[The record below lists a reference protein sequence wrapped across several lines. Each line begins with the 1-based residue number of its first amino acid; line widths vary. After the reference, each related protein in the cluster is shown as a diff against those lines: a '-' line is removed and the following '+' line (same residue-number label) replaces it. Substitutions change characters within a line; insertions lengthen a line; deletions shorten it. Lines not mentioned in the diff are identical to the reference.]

1 MREDMKKQIADT
13 FTDLLE
19 KENIDKITV
28 TRLIEECHIS
38 RQTFYY
44 HFHDIMDVL
53 QWSFTQAAQE
63 MAAQS
68 LKMDNRQDA
77 LRLFLSFVE
86 KHRKKL
92 ERLLYSKN
100 WVQIEKILVDALTVY
115 LRQIVQGASS
125 DIAVSYDDMEVLL
138 WFFACGLSGVLLQYG
153 RESQVNKEKLVR
165 QLEKIITGEM
175 FPGKQKE
182 TVS

>member
-13 FTDLLE
+13 FSGLLE

-63 MAAQS
+63 MAAHS
-68 LKMDNRQDA
+68 LEMEDRKDV
-77 LRLFLSFVE
+77 LRLFITFIE
-86 KHRKKL
+86 RHRKKL

-100 WVQIEKILVDALTVY
+100 WVQIEQILVDALTVY
-115 LRQIVQGASS
+115 LRQMIRGEAS
-125 DIAVSYDDMEVLL
+125 DIMVNYDDMEVLL
-138 WFFACGLSGVLLQYG
+138 RFFACGLSGVLLQYG
-153 RESQVNKEKLVR
+153 RESHVNEEKLIR

-175 FPGKQKE
+175 FPGKRKE
-182 TVS
+182 DSD

>member
-13 FTDLLE
+13 FSGLLE

-63 MAAQS
+63 MAAHR
-68 LKMDNRQDA
+68 LEMEDRKDV
-77 LRLFLSFVE
+77 LRLFITFIE
-86 KHRKKL
+86 QHRKKL

-100 WVQIEKILVDALTVY
+100 WVQIEQILVDALTVY
-115 LRQIVQGASS
+115 LRQMIRGEAS
-125 DIAVSYDDMEVLL
+125 DIMVNYDDMEVLL
-138 WFFACGLSGVLLQYG
+138 RFFACGLSGVLLQYG
-153 RESQVNKEKLVR
+153 RESYVNEEKLIR
-165 QLEKIITGEM
+165 QLEKIITGEL
-175 FPGKQKE
+175 FPGKRR
-182 TVS
+182 S

>member
-1 MREDMKKQIADT
+1 MREDMKKQIADA
-13 FTDLLE
+13 FTGLLE
-19 KENIDKITV
+19 KEDIDKITV

-53 QWSFTQAAQE
+53 QWSFTQAARE
-63 MAAQS
+63 MADQS
-68 LKMDNRQDA
+68 LKMENRQDV
-77 LRLFLSFVE
+77 LRLFLSFIG

-100 WVQIEKILVDALTVY
+100 WVQIERILVDSLTVY
-115 LRQIVQGASS
+115 LRQMVRGDSPEV
-125 DIAVSYDDMEVLL
+125 AVSYDDMEVLL

-153 RESQVNKEKLVR
+153 RENQVNEEKLVR
-165 QLEKIITGEM
+165 QLDKIISGEM
-175 FPGKQKE
+175 FPGKQKHHPD
-182 TVS
+182 